1 MSDAVVV
8 KTPGAIRE
16 RVSPGQTVGF
26 VPTMGAL
33 HEGHLT
39 LIRRAAAE
47 NDVVVVSVFVNP
59 TQFNDPDDLAKYPRV
74 LEADAALASE
84 AGATLVYAPEAE
96 TMYPEGFATSVRV
109 GGMTGLWEGESRPG
123 HFDGVAVVVSMLL
136 NQVRPDRSYFG
147 EKDFQQLAMVRRMHR
162 DLWLPGEIVGVPTV
176 REPDGLAMSSRNVR
190 LTAEG
195 RAMAT
200 SLHEALAAMRE
211 AAVSGERSALK
222 LAILGAVIVKRSPEI
237 ELDYL
242 QIVHPETLDPIEVV
256 TPGAR
261 AIVAAVIDD
270 VRLIDN
276 MELLPGEGSA

>member
-1 MSDAVVV
+1 MVVT
-8 KTPGAIRE
+8 TPGAVRE
-16 RVSPGQTVGF
+16 RVAAGQSVGL

-39 LIRRAAAE
+39 LIQRAAAE
-47 NDVVVVSVFVNP
+47 NEEAVVSVFVNP
-59 TQFNDPDDLAKYPRV
+59 TQFNDAGDLARYPRA
-74 LEADAALASE
+74 LEADVALASE
-84 AGATLVYAPEAE
+84 AGATMVYAPAAE
-96 TMYPEGFATSVRV
+96 TMYPEGFATSVHV

-123 HFDGVAVVVSMLL
+123 HFDGVALVVSVLL

-147 EKDFQQLAMVRRMHR
+147 EKDFQQLAMVRRMHA

-176 REPDGLAMSSRNVR
+176 READGLAMSSRNVR
-190 LTAEG
+190 LTADG

-242 QIVHPETLDPIEVV
+242 QIVHPETLDPVEVV
-256 TPGAR
+256 SPGSR
-261 AIVAAVIDD
+261 AIVAAVIDE

-276 MELLPGEGSA
+276 MELLPGDGPA

>member
-1 MSDAVVV
+1 VSNAVVV
-8 KTPGAIRE
+8 KTPEAVRE
-16 RVSPGQTVGF
+16 RVAAGQSVGL

-39 LIRRAAAE
+39 LIRRAAVE

-59 TQFNDPDDLAKYPRV
+59 TQFNDAGDLARYPRA
-74 LEADAALASE
+74 LEADVALASG
-84 AGATLVYAPEAE
+84 AGATVVYAPEAE
-96 TMYPEGFATSVRV
+96 TMYPEGFATSVHV

-162 DLWLPGEIVGVPTV
+162 DLWLPGKIVGVPTV

-190 LTAEG
+190 LTADG
-195 RAMAT
+195 RSMAT
-200 SLHEALAAMRE
+200 ALHEALAAMRE
-211 AAVSGERSALK
+211 AAASGEQSSLK
-222 LAILGAVIVKRSPEI
+222 LAILGAVIVKRAPEI
-237 ELDYL
+237 ALDYL
-242 QIVHPETLDPIEVV
+242 QIVDPETLDPIEVV
-256 TPGAR
+256 KPGAR
-261 AIVAAVIDD
+261 AIVAAMIDE

-276 MELLPGEGSA
+276 MELLPGDGAA

>member
-1 MSDAVVV
+1 
-8 KTPGAIRE
+8 
-16 RVSPGQTVGF
+16 
-26 VPTMGAL
+26 
-33 HEGHLT
+33 
-39 LIRRAAAE
+39 
-47 NDVVVVSVFVNP
+47 
-59 TQFNDPDDLAKYPRV
+59 
-74 LEADAALASE
+74 
-84 AGATLVYAPEAE
+84 
-96 TMYPEGFATSVRV
+96 
-109 GGMTGLWEGESRPG
+109 
-123 HFDGVAVVVSMLL
+123 
-136 NQVRPDRSYFG
+136 
-147 EKDFQQLAMVRRMHR
+147 
-162 DLWLPGEIVGVPTV
+162 
-176 REPDGLAMSSRNVR
+176 
-190 LTAEG
+190 
-195 RAMAT
+195 MAT